1 MGAFHVVGMGGVERL
16 AAASFADAA
25 SAKDAVASFAET
37 CVPDLTPTPNFLR
50 TCVLQ
55 HPVSLLLLHPA
66 RIEQQLSI
74 TVTPAFPFRGL
85 LVQRP

>member
-1 MGAFHVVGMGGVERL
+1 MGVGGVERL

-25 SAKDAVASFAET
+25 SAKDAVASFAGT

-55 HPVSLLLLHPA
+55 HPVSLLLLLHPA
-66 RIEQQLSI
+66 RIQQQLFV
-74 TVTPAFPFRGL
+74 TATPAFPFRGL